1 MGRRTHDPTAEDDDQ
16 CFGHHRDLIA
26 STMSRCQIYEW
37 QLPSFGTLTTS
48 TFAEIRRR
56 GKLARVIGNLT
67 SPGPTKILILY
78 WAMQDRKQLEA
89 AVDRR
94 SSAHQKLPARKHKE
108 KIRSQMLTTPPRNQ
122 PPPPPR
128 GHGHLLQLWAVGGRF
143 TQESCSGTN
152 WKESSGRTPEV
163 VLHWRNCGAH
173 AKRERHPLCGALAFG
188 GQRGKQLQQVGRR
201 RACQAKRSLCASC
214 CTCLQF
220 FKRRSAALL
229 WRREKLQKPHA

>member
-122 PPPPPR
+122 PPPPPPR
-128 GHGHLLQLWAVGGRF
+128 SRPFTSALGCRRQIHAGIMFRYKLERKQWTNPGSRPALEELRSTCKAGKTPSLWSPGIWRAKRQAAAASRSPQGLPSKTVVVRKLLHLLTIF
-143 TQESCSGTN
+143 
-152 WKESSGRTPEV
+152 
-163 VLHWRNCGAH
+163 
-173 AKRERHPLCGALAFG
+173 
-188 GQRGKQLQQVGRR
+188 
-201 RACQAKRSLCASC
+201 
-214 CTCLQF
+214 
-220 FKRRSAALL
+220 
-229 WRREKLQKPHA
+229 